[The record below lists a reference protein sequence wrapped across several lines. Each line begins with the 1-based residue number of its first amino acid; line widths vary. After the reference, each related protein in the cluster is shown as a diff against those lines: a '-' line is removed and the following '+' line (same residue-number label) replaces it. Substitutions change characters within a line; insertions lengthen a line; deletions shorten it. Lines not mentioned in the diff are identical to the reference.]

1 MYRAGRTAWGLVAVG
16 AATAVGVTTKN
27 PGFVVITFLGALAL
41 PRVLGL
47 TPRRWNKHGRGFG
60 PHRAAW
66 GGGCSKAGRGA
77 ADAETTTPTAQ
88 SV

>member
-1 MYRAGRTAWGLVAVG
+1 MYRATRTAWGLVAVG

-27 PGFVVITFLGALAL
+27 PGFIVITFLGTLAL

-47 TPRRWNKHGRGFG
+47 APRRRWGNRGFG
-60 PHRAAW
+60 PHGVAW
-66 GGGCSKAGRGA
+66 GGGCAGRGDQ
-77 ADAETTTPTAQ
+77 DAQPATPTTSAQ

>member
-16 AATAVGVTTKN
+16 AATAVGITTRD
-27 PGFVVITFLGALAL
+27 PGFIVITFLGALVI

-47 TPRRWNKHGRGFG
+47 TPRRWNKRGFG

-66 GGGCSKAGRGA
+66 GGGCAGAGRGA
-77 ADAETTTPTAQ
+77 KDTETSTPTAQ

>member
-1 MYRAGRTAWGLVAVG
+1 MYRAARTAWGLVAVG

-27 PGFVVITFLGALAL
+27 PGFIVITFLGTLAL

-47 TPRRWNKHGRGFG
+47 TPRRRWGKRGFG
-60 PHRAAW
+60 PQGMGW
-66 GGGCSKAGRGA
+66 GGRCAGRGGP
-77 ADAETTTPTAQ
+77 ETQQQATPAQ